1 MDAAKK
7 KKLEAKGW
15 RVGSAADFLGLS
27 DAEAELVD
35 IKVRLARALQER
47 REKAGLSQAELA
59 KKLKTSQPRV
69 ANMLAGFRR
78 TAPSAGVDLATV
90 TLEVAEVN
98 GEPAMLLRVAG
109 KLDSVYAFTVDR
121 AAITSIRVVRNPDK
135 LQFLERQL
143 HRA

>member
-35 IKVRLARALQER
+35 IKVKLAGALQER

-69 ANMLAGFRR
+69 ANMLA
-78 TAPSAGVDLATV
+78 AHEVSLDLLVRALLVLGADT
-90 TLEVAEVN
+90 AEV
-98 GEPAMLLRVAG
+98 GAVLTR
-109 KLDSVYAFTVDR
+109 R
-121 AAITSIRVVRNPDK
+121 R
-135 LQFLERQL
+135 
-143 HRA
+143 HR